1 MVVNVF
7 FFIPLYKIFP
17 LAVTIDTSER
27 FIEVYTLLLMKKI
40 TRFFWFCSGAHIGT
54 LKKYPVEHNK
64 YVGIGA
70 TIFFT
75 ALFAALSG
83 GYAMYFVFSG
93 NAFAVVFAIIFGL
106 IWGTAIFNM
115 DRYIV
120 SSIDK
125 SGTTNQ
131 QILQASPRILL
142 AIMIGIVIS
151 RPLELKIFD
160 KEIRQKL
167 KTAYLKGQHR
177 KIDTLQKTYQ
187 QKYAME
193 MGKNNELKKEKD
205 SLEKDI
211 NRSRYLLNQE
221 IFGDKTN
228 QTSGLT
234 GYGTYAKRKEE
245 VLKEKQDRLNTI
257 RDNQGKMEA
266 YLSQRKDYEG
276 VNGVRLF
283 SDHQLDSMSNVAG
296 FADRNWALGQL
307 SYNENGTRD
316 RDTYL
321 AETFISFLFI
331 LFECL
336 PVFVK
341 LMSPRGPYDVAVSKI
356 SEADIYY
363 AEKDK
368 DRHITATDSVYDYEL
383 DSEIEGRK
391 RKIAGQSEY
400 DAGRYNYE

>member
-1 MVVNVF
+1 MN
-7 FFIPLYKIFP
+7 
-17 LAVTIDTSER
+17 
-27 FIEVYTLLLMKKI
+27 KI

-54 LKKYPVEHNK
+54 LKKYPIEHNK

-75 ALFAALSG
+75 ALFASLSG

-93 NAFAVVFAIIFGL
+93 SAFAVGFAILFGL
-106 IWGTAIFNM
+106 LWGTAIFNM

-120 SSIDK
+120 SSINK
-125 SGTTNQ
+125 QGSTNS

-142 AIMIGIVIS
+142 AIMIGVVIS

-167 KTAYLKGQHR
+167 KTAYLKGQHS

-193 MGKNNELKKEKD
+193 LGHNLDLKKEKD

-211 NRSRYLLNQE
+211 THSRYELNQE
-221 IFGDKTN
+221 VFGDKTN
-228 QTSGLT
+228 QTSGLS
-234 GYGTYAKRKEE
+234 GYGTYAKQKQSVLQEKE
-245 VLKEKQDRLNTI
+245 DRLKTVTGDLDKM
-257 RDNQGKMEA
+257 DN
-266 YLSQRKDYEG
+266 YLGQRKDYEG
-276 VNGVRLF
+276 LNSLRMF
-283 SDHQLDSMSNVAG
+283 SDKQLDSLANVAG

-307 SYNENGTRD
+307 SYNTNGTRD
-316 RDTYL
+316 LDTYL
-321 AETFISFLFI
+321 AESFIGYLFI

-341 LMSPRGPYDVAVSKI
+341 LMSPRGPYDVAVAKI
-356 SEADIYY
+356 AEANIHF
-363 AEKDK
+363 AERDK
-368 DRHITATDSVYDYEL
+368 DRDMAVTDEVYDYQLEN
-383 DSEIEGRK
+383 DIEHRK
-391 RKIAGQSEY
+391 KIITGQSAY
-400 DAGRYNYE
+400 DIERHRYD

>member
-1 MVVNVF
+1 
-7 FFIPLYKIFP
+7 
-17 LAVTIDTSER
+17 
-27 FIEVYTLLLMKKI
+27 
-40 TRFFWFCSGAHIGT
+40 
-54 LKKYPVEHNK
+54 
-64 YVGIGA
+64 
-70 TIFFT
+70 
-75 ALFAALSG
+75 
-83 GYAMYFVFSG
+83 
-93 NAFAVVFAIIFGL
+93 
-106 IWGTAIFNM
+106 
-115 DRYIV
+115 
-120 SSIDK
+120 
-125 SGTTNQ
+125 
-131 QILQASPRILL
+131 
-142 AIMIGIVIS
+142 
-151 RPLELKIFD
+151 
-160 KEIRQKL
+160 
-167 KTAYLKGQHR
+167 
-177 KIDTLQKTYQ
+177 
-187 QKYAME
+187 
-193 MGKNNELKKEKD
+193 
-205 SLEKDI
+205 
-211 NRSRYLLNQE
+211 
-221 IFGDKTN
+221 
-228 QTSGLT
+228 
-234 GYGTYAKRKEE
+234 
-245 VLKEKQDRLNTI
+245 
-257 RDNQGKMEA
+257 
-266 YLSQRKDYEG
+266 

-316 RDTYL
+316 LDTYL